1 MWRGGKA
8 RAEGS
13 VAVASTTSCRGTGNI
28 SSPNDVSTGLC
39 MDQAAWLLT
48 RIAYSGVTWLLVH
61 WEGSFPISV
70 PEPAVPSH
78 AQALELR
85 RLPAK

>member
-1 MWRGGKA
+1 
-8 RAEGS
+8 
-13 VAVASTTSCRGTGNI
+13 
-28 SSPNDVSTGLC
+28 

-48 RIAYSGVTWLLVH
+48 RIAYSGATWLLVH

-70 PEPAVPSH
+70 PESAVPSH
-78 AQALELR
+78 AQALELQ